1 LEDPPPPAIM
11 KIYHLFL
18 AALMMTTGS
27 INTITTK
34 FADLTCAKGSG
45 SSQVLNEAS
54 CNTCMGNLKP
64 DQLNFCIKAEEKN
77 YCNKTSR
84 GLKPDDYELSF
95 GPNSDAYRAKNTT
108 TAPPSAQTC
117 ATQLTCCQPTCKN
130 ADEHI
135 FDHPFAQAFA
145 MFVGEF
151 LCLLVFKLMV
161 FTNKAA
167 GKEMEMGPQEFS
179 PFVWA
184 IPAFCDCCATSTMY
198 IGLTLTYASSFQ
210 MLRGAVVIFTGIF
223 SVWILKRK
231 LVGYHWAGMFVVLLG
246 LLCVGGAVFINPSES
261 CGGGA
266 SNQIL
271 GDALIIAAQVVVAI
285 QMVVEEKLMTK
296 YKTPALQAVG
306 WEGVFGMFYMSIFC
320 LIFYHTPGPREG
332 DKFENAIDAWAQ
344 FTNSSGIQLA
354 IVGTIC
360 SIALFNYSGLSVTKE
375 MSATTRMVLDSL
387 RTIVIWVFGLMATD
401 PNDGTHWETFDPSGG
416 GWMQI
421 AGFVLLLTGSALYN
435 EKTIPGAYDADGNLM
450 KEPLLYP
457 LLRVFGLSV
466 AKLPDASHSSESS
479 ALLGKN
485 RVN

>member
-1 LEDPPPPAIM
+1 
-11 KIYHLFL
+11 
-18 AALMMTTGS
+18 
-27 INTITTK
+27 
-34 FADLTCAKGSG
+34 
-45 SSQVLNEAS
+45 
-54 CNTCMGNLKP
+54 
-64 DQLNFCIKAEEKN
+64 
-77 YCNKTSR
+77 
-84 GLKPDDYELSF
+84 
-95 GPNSDAYRAKNTT
+95 
-108 TAPPSAQTC
+108 
-117 ATQLTCCQPTCKN
+117 
-130 ADEHI
+130 
-135 FDHPFAQAFA
+135 
-145 MFVGEF
+145 
-151 LCLLVFKLMV
+151 
-161 FTNKAA
+161 
-167 GKEMEMGPQEFS
+167 
-179 PFVWA
+179 
-184 IPAFCDCCATSTMY
+184 
-198 IGLTLTYASSFQ
+198 
-210 MLRGAVVIFTGIF
+210 MLQ
-223 SVWILKRK
+223 
-231 LVGYHWAGMFVVLLG
+231 AGMFVVLLG

-387 RTIVIWVFGLMATD
+387 RTIVIWVFGLMATN